1 MAISDLS
8 PGCSSTSHLSE
19 TPLPSFIRK
28 KEVFSQDGDCG
39 VPTVVL
45 WVKNL
50 TAVAQVAME
59 SRVRPS
65 PGTVGYRI
73 WCCHSCSS
81 DSIPSLGTSICHKC
95 GCFKKKKKKKKKDG
109 DCGGSLPSGDSQGL
123 TFLREVSLPAL
134 IQSSIST
141 PVSPLEAASLPLHP
155 APTLGQPKFPHP
167 SK

>member
-95 GCFKKKKKKKKKDG
+95 GCFKKKKKKKKKMG
-109 DCGGSLPSGDSQGL
+109 TVVALYPQETLRGSHFSVKCLYLP
-123 TFLREVSLPAL
+123 
-134 IQSSIST
+134 
-141 PVSPLEAASLPLHP
+141 
-155 APTLGQPKFPHP
+155 
-167 SK
+167 